1 MKKETLKDYILFGF
15 FAFVLGFAFLAI
27 AADSDD
33 KCYKEVGNYYKCI
46 TK

>member
-1 MKKETLKDYILFGF
+1 MKKETLKDYIVFGF
-15 FAFVLGFAFLAI
+15 ITFAFSFAFLAI
-27 AADSDD
+27 WADSDD